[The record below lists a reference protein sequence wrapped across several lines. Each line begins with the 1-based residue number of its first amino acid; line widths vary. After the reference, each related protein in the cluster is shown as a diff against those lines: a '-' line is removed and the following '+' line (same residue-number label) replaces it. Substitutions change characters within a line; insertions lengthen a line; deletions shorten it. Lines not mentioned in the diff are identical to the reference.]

1 MDGLFTA
8 ILEFLKQV
16 VDRSG
21 MKSVVALAFG
31 GGIVYLASIDKVDG
45 LYALITMTVICLAF
59 FGWRH
64 AEKLNE
70 VKK

>member
-8 ILEFLKQV
+8 ILDFLKQV

-21 MKSVVALAFG
+21 MKSIVALAFG
-31 GGIVYLASIDKVDG
+31 GGIVYLAYTDKVDG
-45 LYALITMTVICLAF
+45 LYALIAMTVICLAF
-59 FGWRH
+59 FYMRH
-64 AEKLNE
+64 LEKLNE